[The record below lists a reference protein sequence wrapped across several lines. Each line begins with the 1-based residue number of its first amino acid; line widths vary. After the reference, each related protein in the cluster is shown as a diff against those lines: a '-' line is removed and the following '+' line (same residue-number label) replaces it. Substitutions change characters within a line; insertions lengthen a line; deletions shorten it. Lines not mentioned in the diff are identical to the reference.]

1 MKFCPG
7 AQLAYTN
14 CIKTGLK
21 IVKIILIFCTKSHL
35 AISEF
40 SAIIIIVKGRETEN
54 LKKKISKKNKKT
66 S

>member
-21 IVKIILIFCTKSHL
+21 IVKIILIFCAKSHL

-40 SAIIIIVKGRETEN
+40 SAIIIIVKGRGSQ
-54 LKKKISKKNKKT
+54 KKKIACGI
-66 S
+66 